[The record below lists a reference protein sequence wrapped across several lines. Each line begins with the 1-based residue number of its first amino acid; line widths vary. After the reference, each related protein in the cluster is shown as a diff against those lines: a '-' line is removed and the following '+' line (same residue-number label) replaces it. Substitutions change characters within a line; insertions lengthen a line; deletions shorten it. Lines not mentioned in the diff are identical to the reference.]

1 MNEKKNLD
9 IIKKKIF
16 EHLSVVNSLIKID
29 DEILILTKIILETI
43 KKKNKI
49 IIFGNGGSAAD
60 SMHFAAELSGK
71 YKRRD
76 RRSLPVICLC
86 ENISSITAIANDF
99 NYGLVFKKQLEGIV
113 NKGDL
118 VIGLTTSGK
127 SKNII
132 KALKFCKEKKIKS
145 VAILGSNK
153 KFIKKYCDFA
163 ISVNSKET
171 ARIQESH
178 MLIFH
183 IICEI
188 LENYF

>member
-16 EHLSVVNSLIKID
+16 EHLKVANSLFQID
-29 DEILILTKIILETI
+29 NKILILTKIILETI

-99 NYGLVFKKQLEGIV
+99 NYSLVFKKQLEGIV

-153 KFIKKYCDFA
+153 KFINKYCNFV
-163 ISVNSKET
+163 ISVNSNET

>member
-1 MNEKKNLD
+1 MNKEKKSN
-9 IIKKKIF
+9 IIKNQIF
-16 EHLSVVNSLIKID
+16 EHLNVVSSITKSNK
-29 DEILILTKIILETI
+29 EILLFVDILLETI

-71 YKRRD
+71 YKRTD
-76 RRSLPVICLC
+76 RRSLPVICLS

-99 NYGLVFKKQLEGIV
+99 NYDLIFKKQLEGIV
-113 NKGDL
+113 QNGDV
-118 VIGLTTSGK
+118 VIGLSTSGR

-132 KALKFCKEKKIKS
+132 EAFKFCKEKKIKT
-145 VAILGSNK
+145 VAFLGFNK
-153 KFIKKYCDFA
+153 KNLSKYCNL
-163 ISVNSKET
+163 IVSVNSKET

-183 IICEI
+183 IVCEI
-188 LENYF
+188 LEGYF

>member
-1 MNEKKNLD
+1 MNKKKKLD
-9 IIKKKIF
+9 IIKKQIF
-16 EHLSVVNSLIKID
+16 EHSNVVSSIVKID
-29 DEILILTKIILETI
+29 NEILLFVNVLIETI
-43 KKKNKI
+43 KKKKKI

-71 YKRRD
+71 YKRKN
-76 RRSLPVICLC
+76 RRSLPVICLS

-99 NYGLVFKKQLEGIV
+99 DYDLIFKKQLEGIV
-113 NKGDL
+113 DKGDL
-118 VIGLTTSGK
+118 VIGVTTSGK

-132 KALKFCKEKKIKS
+132 EALKFCKEKKINS
-145 VAILGSNK
+145 AAFLGSNK
-153 KFIKKYCDFA
+153 KNLSRYCDFI
-163 ISVNSKET
+163 ISINSKET

-183 IICEI
+183 IVCEI